1 MPVYWRSTAGV
12 ITSAGSG
19 LTSELAVCKLAMC
32 WLGADPDALTDVGTI
47 TTSSKKEEILC
58 NVVYSTCRQA
68 VLEDH
73 NWQFAKKHQQLSL
86 DDGTAEADY
95 ATTTNVKTITGIT
108 AADPCVVTSASHG
121 FLNGWLVKIYD
132 VVGMTE
138 INSMVVRVANKDTNT
153 FECYGLNG
161 ENFTAYA
168 SGGKAVRY
176 EAISEYANGYVYR
189 VPADMLRPVAIMG
202 APQFEVVGAGD
213 DRRILCTATGAVLE
227 YIADITT
234 VSTMPNHFARCWAA
248 RIAMELANPLQK
260 KNASMKDMAGWY
272 MQVLRETKQSD
283 GRNADPAHLVRNTS
297 PTLKAGDWE

>member
-1 MPVYWRSTAGV
+1 MT
-12 ITSAGSG
+12 
-19 LTSELAVCKLAMC
+19 
-32 WLGADPDALTDVGTI
+32 WLGADPDSLTDVGTI
-47 TTSSKKEEILC
+47 TTNSTKEEVLC
-58 NVVYSTCRQA
+58 NVVYDTCRKA

-86 DDGTAEADY
+86 DDGTEEADY
-95 ATTTNVKTITGIT
+95 ATTDNVKTITGAT
-108 AADPCVVTSASHG
+108 AADPVVITSASHG
-121 FLNGWLVKIYD
+121 FLNNWLVKIYD
-132 VVGMTE
+132 VGGMTQL
-138 INSMVVRVANKDTNT
+138 NSLIVRVANKDANT

-161 ENFTAYA
+161 KLFTAYT

-176 EAISEYANGYVYR
+176 EAISDYANGYVYR

-213 DRRILCTATGAVLE
+213 DRRILSTDNSAVLE

-260 KNASMKDMAGWY
+260 KNASMKDMASWY
-272 MQVLRETKQSD
+272 SQVLKETKQSD
-283 GRNADPAHLVRNTS
+283 GRNSDPAHLVRNTS